1 MKVTITE
8 KVNKINALKTK
19 IIDLELQIRAIEKE
33 TKEELSKLGD
43 LVEELALYIKLNNYP
58 KEIYST
64 FSIDIGEYDNYKHI
78 KLKVVY
84 NYGYTDIVGL
94 TEQEFNRLENLLMSE

>member
-43 LVEELALYIKLNNYP
+43 LVEELALYIKFNNYP

-64 FSIDIGEYDNYKHI
+64 FSTDIGEYDNYKHI

>member
-64 FSIDIGEYDNYKHI
+64 FSTDIGEYDNYKHI